1 MRVQRFGDL
10 SGLLN
15 DQFIDYSALK
25 YRLCYVSYIA
35 SNGGTVL

>member
-25 YRLCYVSYIA
+25 HRLMLRKQYSIE
-35 SNGGTVL
+35 